1 MSCYTAPL
9 AIDKIVACK
18 EGLPYPEFILSLI
31 PPVAVV
37 HLKDTVYRVR
47 EDAGVVRICIV
58 VTKPNVECPV
68 TFPFDIHFYTSADSA
83 GM

>member
-1 MSCYTAPL
+1 M
-9 AIDKIVACK
+9 
-18 EGLPYPEFILSLI
+18 
-31 PPVAVV
+31 AVV

-47 EDAGVVRICIV
+47 EDEGVVRVCIV

-83 GM
+83 GMSN